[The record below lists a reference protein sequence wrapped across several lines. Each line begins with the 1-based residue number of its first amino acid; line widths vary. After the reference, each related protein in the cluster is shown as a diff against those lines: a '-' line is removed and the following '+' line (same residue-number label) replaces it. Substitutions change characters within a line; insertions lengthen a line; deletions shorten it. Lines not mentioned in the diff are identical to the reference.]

1 MKKIKFFFK
10 KHKINSYQIS
20 AFGIFFLA
28 IYLILNIVSSQVI
41 SPLYPGIAEG
51 NKNDAVSYLK
61 KIRSTANFDKELR
74 RQELIHGVSIND
86 LVFEDELAIGAQI
99 KKFEQLLEKN
109 KSSRDILYGLYLLY
123 KEKGDDNAAKK
134 YLDLVKDIDPNF
146 Q

>member
-10 KHKINSYQIS
+10 KHEINSYQIS

-61 KIRSTANFDKELR
+61 KIRSTANFDEELR
-74 RQELIHGVSIND
+74 RQELIHGASIND

-99 KKFEQLLEKN
+99 KRTNLQEMFYIVFICYTRKREKTTRQ
-109 KSSRDILYGLYLLY
+109 KSISI
-123 KEKGDDNAAKK
+123 
-134 YLDLVKDIDPNF
+134 
-146 Q
+146 